1 MAGQS
6 RTFEPQADSV
16 REARLFITEGVK
28 EAGGDADTA
37 ALLVSE
43 LAANAV
49 LHARTRYEVR
59 LSRTGRSVRVEV
71 VNDQPEMIARLVAA
85 SNEHGRGLGIVNDLA
100 TAWGVE
106 SGGGHKIIWFELPLG
121 QLSGW
126 PAHGDG

>member
-1 MAGQS
+1 MTGQS
-6 RTFEPQADSV
+6 RTFEPRADSV
-16 REARLFITEGVK
+16 REARRFITEAVK

-43 LAANAV
+43 LASNAV

-59 LSRTGRSVRVEV
+59 LSTTGRSVRVEV

-106 SGGGHKIIWFELPLG
+106 SGRGHKTIWFELPLG

-126 PAHGDG
+126 SAHGDA